1 MSTYP
6 LEWGWH
12 TRAQSN
18 TSSASDWKPKP
29 TLLGGANPD
38 DNIKLAAAGD
48 LKCQS
53 VCASGGSYGTTG
65 AYNVEDKIMCRS
77 CAVKAL
83 KIENF
88 PSNLQNKFLRPYE
101 LQ

>member
-1 MSTYP
+1 
-6 LEWGWH
+6 
-12 TRAQSN
+12 
-18 TSSASDWKPKP
+18 
-29 TLLGGANPD
+29 LLGGADPRSVGRD
-38 DNIKLAAAGD
+38 DNVKLAAAGD

-83 KIENF
+83 KIETLPGNQ
-88 PSNLQNKFLRPYE
+88 QNRRLRPYE